1 MRVVA
6 AVFARGGSKG
16 VFRKNVRALGGVP
29 LIGRAITMARAVARV
44 SRVIVSTDDL
54 EIADVARQFGAEV
67 PFMRPF
73 ELATDQAPEWLAWR
87 HLVQSVGEGFG
98 QSPSDVLLSV
108 PTTSPLRAVED
119 LDACLDGLVLSTA
132 DIALTVTPAA
142 RHPAFNMVTRDEMG
156 LASLAMPLGGALDR
170 RQDAPPMFDIT
181 TVAYAA
187 KAAFVLRAT
196 SIFEGRVA
204 SVVVPAERAL
214 DIDTEYDWQIAEC
227 LIARRE
233 AKA

>member
-16 VFRKNVRALGGVP
+16 VFRKNVRLLGGVP
-29 LIGRAITMARAVARV
+29 LTGRAVAMARAVARV
-44 SRVIVSTDDL
+44 SRVIVSTDDP

-67 PFMRPF
+67 PFMRPA
-73 ELATDQAPEWLAWR
+73 ELATDQAPEWAAWR
-87 HLVQSVGEGFG
+87 HLIQSIGEGFG
-98 QSPSDVLLSV
+98 ESISDVLLSV
-108 PTTSPLRAVED
+108 PTTSPLRNVED
-119 LDACLDGLVLSTA
+119 LDACLDALLSSES
-132 DIALTVTPAA
+132 DIALTVTPAS
-142 RHPAFNMVTRDEMG
+142 RHPAFNMVTRDALG
-156 LASLAMPLGGALDR
+156 LASLAMPLGQGVAR

-187 KAAFVLRAT
+187 RAAFVLKAAG
-196 SIFEGRVA
+196 IFEGRVA
-204 SVVVPAERAL
+204 SAVVPAERAL
-214 DIDTEYDWQIAEC
+214 DIDTEHDWQVAEC